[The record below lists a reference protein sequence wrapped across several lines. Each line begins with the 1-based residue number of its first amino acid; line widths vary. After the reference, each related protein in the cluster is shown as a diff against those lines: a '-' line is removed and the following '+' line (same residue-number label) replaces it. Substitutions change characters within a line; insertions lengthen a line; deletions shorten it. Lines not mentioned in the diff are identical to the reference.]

1 MRKLLEQKSK
11 LLIGDADPERGKM
24 CGGDVIAF
32 GMSWS
37 FEEQHLARA
46 RGAWARTSAVSCTQK
61 PSTIRFLLDFSY
73 GDSLGAQLPAGLNTL
88 EQVGRA
94 KTLTESMI
102 SACVFLFFFRS
113 VVFFSF
119 FIQACDVIWCVYH
132 MSVCT

>member
-1 MRKLLEQKSK
+1 M
-11 LLIGDADPERGKM
+11 
-24 CGGDVIAF
+24 IAF

-37 FEEQHLARA
+37 FEEQHLAGKRA

-102 SACVFLFFFRS
+102 SACVFLFFFLS
-113 VVFFSF
+113 VLFFF
-119 FIQACDVIWCVYH
+119 YT
-132 MSVCT
+132 SV